1 MVRFLTIAASKGA
14 TLIRGRLLLECGTYF
29 DLSCNCAAL
38 RGRHL
43 FKAQR

>member
-1 MVRFLTIAASKGA
+1 MVRFLTIATFKGA
-14 TLIRGRLLLECGTYF
+14 TLIRGGFYF
-29 DLSCNCAAL
+29 DLSCRCAAL